1 MFLIVGTGLIAEE
14 YMKCL
19 IEFNIKYEIL
29 GNTTTKSDIISEKYN
44 CVCYSGGVE
53 KFNFDK
59 EYDNVI
65 IATPAHLLYN
75 HLKLCILK
83 CKGLKNVFIEKP
95 GCLYTYELKDVI
107 SIKQDIQV
115 FIALNRRFYSSVL
128 KGKEIILNDPIKKL
142 NLIFNEYNLMVC
154 QKMFSNEIMQTW
166 FSHMTKHIVDLAFF
180 LTGIPD
186 KLNVLNIDGYG
197 QLGYYK
203 KACIVNGN
211 GITKNNIEFEYS
223 SNWTK
228 NGKWKMELQLE
239 SGRIL
244 SYQPLEDLKIINI
257 DGTEELIKR
266 NEIDIIYKPGYYK
279 QINSFITNKEN
290 LLTIENHYSNQQIFH
305 KMVGQTPDYN
315 NILLIGCGNIGFR
328 HLNAFSN
335 TNLPL
340 NMHIIELSDDNI
352 KKANN
357 YLKNYNNI
365 NVNFYKDV
373 NEITEAYF
381 DICTIATCSDVRLML
396 VKNIIKNDKIKYI
409 SNMVLEKFTFQ
420 SMQQFKE
427 YDELITK
434 FKNCNTFIS
443 SHARYVYDTDILDL
457 FTNPKIDVS
466 GGNWGLLCNSVHF
479 IIYILYFITDFTL
492 DFKQNSDIIDSK
504 RNNFKEIYGRLYND
518 NINISCSDKDENICI
533 TFTENQHKLVI
544 EVDNIV
550 TFFHY
555 ENDILVSEFTK
566 KFLHTSVYFESEYKN
581 LLLHKETNLCKY
593 DKGLLAH
600 KIFFDAIKNLFNTE
614 LLPIT

>member
-19 IEFNIKYEIL
+19 IEFNIKYEVL
-29 GNTTTKSDIISEKYN
+29 GNTINKSDLISKKYN

-53 KFNFDK
+53 NFNFDK

-65 IATPAHLLYN
+65 IATPANLLYN

-83 CKGLKNVFIEKP
+83 CKDLKNIFIEKP
-95 GCLYTYELKDVI
+95 GCLYTYELKDII
-107 SIKQDIQV
+107 SIKKDIQI
-115 FIALNRRFYSSVL
+115 FIAFNRRFYSSVL
-128 KGKEIILNDPIKKL
+128 KGKEYILNDPIKKL
-142 NLIFNEYNLMVC
+142 NLIIDEYNLENNA
-154 QKMFSNEIMQTW
+154 KEISNEIMQTW
-166 FSHMTKHIVDLAFF
+166 FACMTTHVVDLAFF

-186 KLNVLNIDGYG
+186 ELNVLNIDGYG
-197 QLGYYK
+197 QLEYHK
-203 KACIVNGN
+203 KACIFNGN

-223 SNWTK
+223 GNWTK
-228 NGKWKMELQLE
+228 NGKWKMDLHLE
-239 SGRIL
+239 SGKML

-266 NEIDIIYKPGYYK
+266 NEIDTLYKPGYYK

-357 YLKNYNNI
+357 YLKDYD
-365 NVNFYKDV
+365 NVNVHFYKDV

-409 SNMVLEKFTFQ
+409 SNMILEKVTFQ

-443 SHARYVYDTDILDL
+443 THSRYLYDTDVLNS
-457 FTNPKIDVS
+457 FKNPKINIS
-466 GGNWGLLCNSVHF
+466 GGKWGLLCNSIHF
-479 IIYILYFITDFTL
+479 IVFILYFITDFTL
-492 DFKQNSDIIDSK
+492 DFKQKSDIIDSK
-504 RNNFKEIYGRLYND
+504 RNNFKEIYGNLYND

-533 TFTENQHKLVI
+533 TFTENEHKLVI
-544 EVDNIV
+544 KVDNVI

-566 KFLHTSVYFESEYKN
+566 NFLHTSVYFESEYKK
-581 LLLHKETNLCKY
+581 LLLHKETSLCKY